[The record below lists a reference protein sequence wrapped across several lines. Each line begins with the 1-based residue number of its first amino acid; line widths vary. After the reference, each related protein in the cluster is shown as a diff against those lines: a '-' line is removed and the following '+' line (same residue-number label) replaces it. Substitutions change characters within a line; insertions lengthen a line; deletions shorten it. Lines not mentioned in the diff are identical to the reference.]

1 MSKKDEKDI
10 NISKLDKSLE
20 GQGLLEDA
28 DDAEYERTLAQQRR
42 EAEER
47 ERQVLEQAEA
57 ERRERERQEEKE
69 RERRLAQERIE
80 LMKLKSGVI
89 DESESSIKEEHDQI
103 RELHGFEKVQNFF
116 YHNKVWIIFAIFIIA
131 VAAFIFI
138 DAARREKADLTVLMI
153 ANNGLETRQEELEE
167 FFEKYT
173 DDLDGNG
180 YVHVEVIM
188 IPLNSHS
195 DDYQQQNVNSTKFL
209 AQLQGGESIL
219 VITDSNTDEEFK
231 SIMTPELPKEFPN
244 NKKAK
249 SLFADYVKDI
259 ITRINRYTNISY
271 VEDPT
276 IMSWQIGNEPRA
288 FSGENKEAFAIW
300 MAEVSRFIKS
310 LDRNHLV
317 STGSEGKHGCEEDL
331 ALFERI
337 HADKHIDYMNIHIW
351 PYNWGW
357 APADSLSEKAEAA
370 QLQSKQYIDEHLEIA
385 QKYGKPLVL
394 EEFGYPRDGFRFD
407 KSATTQARDTYYQ
420 YIFSL
425 ITDRTAQSA
434 GLTGCNFWAWGGL
447 AAPKHLYWQRGDDY
461 TGDPAQEQQGLNW
474 VFMSDSTTIAII
486 RTANQQLKQ
495 HSF

>member
-1 MSKKDEKDI
+1 MKNTLVTLCLSAVLCGACCTETQQQASPFVQVEKGMFVRDGKPYKYI
-10 NISKLDKSLE
+10 GANFWYGGILASE
-20 GQGLLEDA
+20 GEGGN
-28 DDAEYERTLAQQRR
+28 
-42 EAEER
+42 R
-47 ERQVLEQAEA
+47 ERLV
-57 ERRERERQEEKE
+57 QE
-69 RERRLAQERIE
+69 LDS
-80 LMKLKSGVI
+80 LKSIGI
-89 DESESSIKEEHDQI
+89 DNL
-103 RELHGFEKVQNFF
+103 R
-116 YHNKVWIIFAIFIIA
+116 
-131 VAAFIFI
+131 
-138 DAARREKADLTVLMI
+138 
-153 ANNGLETRQEELEE
+153 
-167 FFEKYT
+167 
-173 DDLDGNG
+173 
-180 YVHVEVIM
+180 
-188 IPLNSHS
+188 
-195 DDYQQQNVNSTKFL
+195 
-209 AQLQGGESIL
+209 IL
-219 VITDSNTDEEFK
+219 VGSDGARGITSKVEPTLQTAPGVYNDTILAGLDFLLFEMKKRDMLAVLYLNNSWEWSGGYSQYLEWAGK
-231 SIMTPELPKEFPN
+231 GKAPVPSIDGWPAFMDYVKEFPN

-351 PYNWGW
+351 PYNWEW

-434 GLTGCNFWAWGGL
+434 GLAGCNFWAWGGL

-461 TGDPAQEQQGLNW
+461 TGDPAQEQQGLNS

>member
-1 MSKKDEKDI
+1 MIFMKTQSNFYLFLIALISAMGGFLFGYDWVVIGGAKPFYEQYFGIANDPVMQGWAMSSALI
-10 NISKLDKSLE
+10 GCLFGALSAGKLSDRLGRKPILILAA
-20 GQGLLEDA
+20 GLFICTA
-28 DDAEYERTLAQQRR
+28 VGTGA
-42 EAEER
+42 
-47 ERQVLEQAEA
+47 VHS
-57 ERRERERQEEKE
+57 
-69 RERRLAQERIE
+69 
-80 LMKLKSGVI
+80 LKSIGI
-89 DESESSIKEEHDQI
+89 DNL
-103 RELHGFEKVQNFF
+103 R
-116 YHNKVWIIFAIFIIA
+116 
-131 VAAFIFI
+131 
-138 DAARREKADLTVLMI
+138 
-153 ANNGLETRQEELEE
+153 
-167 FFEKYT
+167 
-173 DDLDGNG
+173 
-180 YVHVEVIM
+180 
-188 IPLNSHS
+188 
-195 DDYQQQNVNSTKFL
+195 
-209 AQLQGGESIL
+209 IL
-219 VITDSNTDEEFK
+219 VGSDGARGITSKVEPTLQTAPGVYNDTILAGLDFLLSEMKKRDMLAVLYLNNSWEWSGGYSQYLEWAGK
-231 SIMTPELPKEFPN
+231 GKAPVPSIDGWPAFMDYVKEFPN

-461 TGDPAQEQQGLNW
+461 TGDPAQEQQGLNS